1 MKRFQNS
8 NLFPKEEEKNNLGY
22 QNGSSIIFFPFSL
35 SFNKKKT
42 KKRRKTQTLRDKQH
56 ARRERRG
63 SLFLSFSRES
73 FCCWFVLFLDSLQGK
88 GPLNASS
95 FAFCLSF
102 KKQTKKRKRKK
113 RKTERAVNNTRT
125 HREVL
130 SLLLLFS

>member
-1 MKRFQNS
+1 MKIYEF
-8 NLFPKEEEKNNLGY
+8 LFCTAYFLHLGIKDICSLRY
-22 QNGSSIIFFPFSL
+22 ILSLFSL
-35 SFNKKKT
+35 VYKKT
-42 KKRRKTQTLRDKQH
+42 KKRRKTQTLRNKQH

-88 GPLNASS
+88 GPVNASS

-102 KKQTKKRKRKK
+102 KKQTKK